1 MERRKG
7 EFSVR
12 LSGLRWWAVF
22 LPTATI
28 ILIDYLADYGP
39 HRLIAGFV
47 HSWPDEA
54 VLLLGVLIV
63 AFGTTQILF
72 QRMERSQQRE
82 AEAET
87 LRQVGVEVT
96 SNLEMDSILAA
107 ILLRGRETLSA
118 DCLGVAL
125 TGSPRRELTLQ
136 TRTSAAPKKLLVSP
150 GTQFPW
156 ETLETGESREI
167 FRPLPLGPAGE
178 CPSCRHCLALPL
190 KMGSQLLGTLCAGSN
205 VDKPCGVEKRRL
217 ATQMANVAAVAIA
230 NGLLHDRAQ
239 ALAALEERD
248 LIAREMHDS
257 LAQTLSYLSMKAQS
271 AREQLRR
278 RERQEVDA
286 ALAEIQ
292 QVADDT
298 YVDVRE
304 AIVGLRVSARA
315 AGGLK
320 GALEEYLQKFSRQS
334 GVPAQLEVQE
344 GFPANQ
350 PLQVELQLVRVV
362 QEALTN
368 VRKHAHATNAWVKL
382 ERQDS
387 VGRITVGDD
396 GRGFVPTEAE
406 GMPEGR
412 YGIATMRERIAKI
425 GGRLAVESEQGGGTT
440 VTMTIPLRNDKEGSK
455 NGQDSTG
462 G

>member
-1 MERRKG
+1 M
-7 EFSVR
+7 R

-22 LPTATI
+22 LPTAAI
-28 ILIDYLADYGP
+28 ILIDYAR
-39 HRLIAGFV
+39 HELISGFV
-47 HSWPDEA
+47 HPWPDEA
-54 VLLLGVLIV
+54 VLLLGVLVV
-63 AFGTTQILF
+63 AFATTQLLF
-72 QRMERSQQRE
+72 RRIESSQQRE
-82 AEAET
+82 QESEM
-87 LRQVGVEVT
+87 LRQVGVEIT
-96 SNLEMDSILAA
+96 SSLEMDTILAA
-107 ILLRGRETLSA
+107 ILLRGRETLAA

-125 TGSPRRELTLQ
+125 SGSPRRELTLQ
-136 TRTSAAPKKLLVSP
+136 TPASATPKKLLVATESR
-150 GTQFPW
+150 FPW
-156 ETLETGESREI
+156 ETLEVGEPREI
-167 FRPLPLGPAGE
+167 FHEGPLRPAGE

-205 VDKPCGVEKRRL
+205 SDRPCGAEKRRL

-271 AREQLRR
+271 AREMLHR

-315 AGGLK
+315 DGGLK
-320 GALEEYLQKFSRQS
+320 MVLEEYLEKFSRQS
-334 GVPAQLEVQE
+334 GVPARLEVQE
-344 GFPANQ
+344 GFPSNQ
-350 PLQVELQLVRVV
+350 PLQTELQLVRVV

-368 VRKHAHATNAWVKL
+368 VRKHAHAANAWVKL

-387 VGRITVGDD
+387 AGRIIVGDD
-396 GRGFVPTEAE
+396 GWGFDPAE
-406 GMPEGR
+406 TGGMPEGH

-425 GGRLAVESEQGGGTT
+425 GGRVLVDSEPGRGTT
-440 VTMTIPLRNDKEGSK
+440 VTVTIPLQPEKTRSN
-455 NGQDSTG
+455 
-462 G
+462 